1 VAEGERLV
9 KRVTLNEGA
18 QKAFVSNPHRASA
31 YIGGL
36 GSGKTFAGIA
46 RAIQFAQQPKAEG
59 TMWGPRGCVAAIN
72 YPVLKD
78 VVLPQFLDMVEGT
91 GLLLEYRR
99 AENKAILRNN
109 AEVLFRS
116 LDRPNWMRG
125 LELSYFFIDEGRHL
139 STEAWNVLYGR
150 LRQRGYKHAGWVCS
164 TPNGYDW
171 MWSKFHP
178 DSPDQLRDS
187 EWFGAPTRENQ
198 HLPEEYIQSL
208 EASYFGRFYEQEVL
222 GHFVGLTEGAVFFE
236 WEPKTAL
243 TDVPYRPDLP
253 LYSEWD
259 FGMGDLN
266 VVIFFQVD
274 FVPKVLTDGTKATV
288 PVKRAIGAMEGNN
301 MTSGEWATRFHA
313 YCEQHFGESPVANFG
328 DPAGRQRNQVTG
340 TSVIDDLAAHDILI
354 TPAPKKPV
362 DYSVRLL
369 NNMMADGRVLID
381 RSNCERLGAAISSHK
396 WQLDANGNKTSNTPV
411 HDWTSHYCDAF
422 RYGPTVL
429 FSNFPTRSPQ
439 KPKGGYQ
446 VDQYGSVF
454 EQVIRNADRERNGR
468 WLGPQPTTDVEW
480 APGIIRPRS

>member
-1 VAEGERLV
+1 MARKRLE
-9 KRVTLNEGA
+9 LNPGA
-18 QKAFVSNPHRASA
+18 QREFVSNPHRASA

-46 RAIQFAQQPKAEG
+46 RGMQFAQQPKAPD
-59 TMWGPRGCVAAIN
+59 TVWGPRGCIAAIN

-91 GLLLEYRR
+91 GLLQEFKKS
-99 AENKAILRNN
+99 ENKAVLSNN
-109 AEVLFRS
+109 AEILFRS

-125 LELSYFFIDEGRHL
+125 LELSWFFIDEGRHL
-139 STEAWNVLYGR
+139 NTEAWNVLYGR

-164 TPNGYDW
+164 TPNGFDW
-171 MWSKFHP
+171 MWEKFHP
-178 DSPDQLRDS
+178 DSPHRLRDS
-187 EWFGAPTRENQ
+187 EWYGAPTFENR
-198 HLPEEYIQSL
+198 HLPQEYIESL
-208 EASYFGRFYEQEVL
+208 EASYSGRFYEQEVL

-266 VVIFFQVD
+266 VVIFFQLD
-274 FVPKVLTDGTKATV
+274 YVPKLLPSGEKATV
-288 PVKRAIGAMEGNN
+288 PVKRAVAALEGSD
-301 MTSGEWATRFHA
+301 MTSGEWAGRFHA
-313 YCEQHFGESPVANFG
+313 FCEQEFGELPVQNFG

-340 TSVIDDLAAHDILI
+340 TSVIEDLIAHGVVI
-354 TPAPKKPV
+354 TPAQKKPV
-362 DYSVRLL
+362 DHAVRIL
-369 NNMMADGRVLID
+369 NNMMADGRVLVD
-381 RSNCERLGAAISSHK
+381 RTKCERLGAAISSHK

-422 RYGPTVL
+422 RYGTTAL
-429 FSNFPTRSPQ
+429 ISNFPTKSPQ

-446 VDQYGSVF
+446 KDQYGSVF
-454 EQVIRNADRERNGR
+454 EQVLRNAERQR
-468 WLGPQPTTDVEW
+468 STAWLGPRTSPDVEW